1 MNGAVTGALVLSAAL
16 LASAASAAGPVRNAR
31 CDIWQR
37 NAIQYDGPC
46 NLRPEGGGSFS
57 LTFPHSEEAESLEQY
72 HVTRI
77 RVRVVQRRVAQV
89 SEPDRR
95 VDVSWGRAIRSRHD
109 RACWEGD
116 YWHVCAY

>member
-1 MNGAVTGALVLSAAL
+1 MDRVATGALALSAAL
-16 LASAASAAGPVRNAR
+16 LASAATAAGPVRTVR

-46 NLRPEGGGSFS
+46 SLRPEGGGSFS

-77 RVRVVQRRVAQV
+77 RVRLVRPRVAQV

-95 VDVSWGRAIRSRHD
+95 ADPSWGRAIRSRRD